1 LDNNILYGII
11 LWYNRLV
18 LNVTN
23 NKFREDSIM
32 NSVLEKKEKN
42 KAFFNIEIDQNEFEK
57 AIQKAYLKN
66 RNRFTIPGFRRG
78 KVPRKIIEM
87 NYGEGVFY
95 EEALNILLPEA
106 YDEAIEKLELE
117 PVDTPDVDIEQLEKG
132 KPIII
137 KVEVT
142 IKPEV
147 KLGNYKSIEVE
158 KVEYNV
164 TDEDIDKEL
173 KTVQEMNGRIIDAGD
188 RETKEGDILT
198 IDFEGYID
206 EEQFEGGTAENQELE
221 IGANRFIPGFE
232 EQLKGKKKGEKV
244 DVKVTFPE
252 DYFEESL
259 RGKEAVFK
267 VAINEVKEKELPTLD
282 DEFAKDVSEYDTL
295 EEYKESIREKL
306 EKEAKEKEKVELEN
320 KIIENVVKGS
330 EVDIPNVMVE
340 HQVENEVN
348 EFDYRLKL
356 QGLDINQYF
365 ALTNTDIESFKE
377 QITPVAE
384 KRIKTDLILEAIAKE
399 EKLEVTEDDIDKELE
414 KLAKEYNQ
422 EDIDIF
428 KENMKKGDLEY
439 LKSGIMRDKTI
450 ELLVNNAK
458 IN

>member
-1 LDNNILYGII
+1 
-11 LWYNRLV
+11 
-18 LNVTN
+18 
-23 NKFREDSIM
+23 M